1 MVCLC
6 LILVIAACVGG
17 ESRASVTVLFHEQA
31 HVVARHAERA
41 ERKVFW
47 RRLLTFGLWDVPK
60 GPFRGEPLPW
70 SVEFEKEADEIGL
83 ELMARAGHD
92 PETAIGYWTRH
103 YDSIGWWE
111 GDGTHPEPHE
121 RIANL
126 KRVMPKA
133 KAIYAEVKKKLLSK
147 SGHDVADVSLEA
159 VK

>member
-1 MVCLC
+1 MIFAI
-6 LILVIAACVGG
+6 ILACGSMGPVVHPAVHYH
-17 ESRASVTVLFHEQA
+17 ERAHA
-31 HVVARHAERA
+31 VARHAERA

-83 ELMARAGHD
+83 ELMAKAGHD
-92 PETAIGYWTRH
+92 PETAIDYWTRH

-121 RIANL
+121 RIENL
-126 KRVMPKA
+126 KRAMPRA
-133 KAIYAEVKKKLLSK
+133 KAIYVEVKKRMPNLTPVRYVGSK
-147 SGHDVADVSLEA
+147 GT
-159 VK
+159 KGMKP